1 MWALIFLCLTNVYLC
16 ISIQIFNP
24 QLLSFAL
31 KRHVNKHIL
40 DEAFLTVKGKKQ
52 LR

>member
-1 MWALIFLCLTNVYLC
+1 MWALIFLCLTNVYLFVFRYR
-16 ISIQIFNP
+16 FNP